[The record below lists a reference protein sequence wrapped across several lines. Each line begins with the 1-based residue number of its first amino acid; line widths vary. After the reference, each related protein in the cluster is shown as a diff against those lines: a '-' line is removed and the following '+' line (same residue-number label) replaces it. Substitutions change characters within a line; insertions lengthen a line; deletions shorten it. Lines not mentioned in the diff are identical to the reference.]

1 LVLEIKMTATNRQ
14 ILSVLLSL
22 LLVMSGPALAISKMA
37 GGQAGAVRADCGSMM
52 MDQVESASSPSN
64 AGSDC
69 VTALDM
75 ACPITS
81 GLSNCGV
88 SVGLLLAGPTGL
100 TDTGSQPVLGARA
113 TFYQDPFLASTTP
126 PPQHHS

>member
-1 LVLEIKMTATNRQ
+1 MLEIKTTATNRQ

-37 GGQAGAVRADCGSMM
+37 GGQAGAVMTDCGSMM

-64 AGSDC
+64 AGNDC
-69 VTALDM
+69 VTAPGM
-75 ACPITS
+75 ACPSTS

-100 TDTGSQPVLGARA
+100 IDTGSQPVLNARA
-113 TFYQDPFLASTTP
+113 AIYQEPFLASITP